1 MMEKLAQ
8 PGEGGG
14 ARPPHF
20 TTSTIT
26 DKVVVYAPA
35 ERAVA
40 LPIFLLYPY
49 MHSVGQIFLLY
60 PYMYSVILCLVETKM
75 FYFYCYGHKK
85 LLRKWQHVRSSVAQ
99 NSILRRWRTFRF

>member
-14 ARPPHF
+14 ARPHPF

-35 ERAVA
+35 EKADA
-40 LPIFLLYPY
+40 QCTPPISTL
-49 MHSVGQIFLLY
+49 S
-60 PYMYSVILCLVETKM
+60 LCVLCDLVPLSRVEMKM
-75 FYFYCYGHKK
+75 FYSL
-85 LLRKWQHVRSSVAQ
+85 LLRKRKNCCEYDKHFRSSLARNFDFANARHFVLK
-99 NSILRRWRTFRF
+99 S